1 MIRKPNEIF
10 VGEAIREMAEF
21 YNLDQRLR
29 ESKVIGAWEQVVGT
43 MIAKHTTNLYIRRD
57 KLYVVIGSSAVR
69 SELSFSRTKLVSLLN
84 KAAGEK
90 VIDEVVLM

>member
-1 MIRKPNEIF
+1 MIRKPNEVF
-10 VGEAIREMAEF
+10 LGEAIREMVEF

-29 ESKVIGAWEQVVGT
+29 ESKVINAWEQVVGT
-43 MIAKHTTNLYIRRD
+43 MIAKHTSNLYIKRG
-57 KLYVVIGSSAVR
+57 KLYVVIGSSVVR
-69 SELSFSRTKLVSLLN
+69 NELSFARTKLVSLLN